1 MPFELKDKD
10 LISIQQARELIA
22 KAKDAFLEYKN
33 YPQEQVDKIVKA
45 MFEAGYEASER
56 LAKLA
61 VEETGIGK
69 WEDKKLKNEFATK
82 FTYES
87 IKDLKTV
94 GVINYDKSKRVVEIA
109 EPMGVIAALIPTT
122 NPTSTAM
129 FKALIS

>member
-69 WEDKKLKNEFATK
+69 WEDKKLTLDAISSNHFFRRRLFQVAPLFSSRLTLVGLELLST
-82 FTYES
+82 TYEATS
-87 IKDLKTV
+87 ATFKIFSKLKSSV
-94 GVINYDKSKRVVEIA
+94 
-109 EPMGVIAALIPTT
+109 
-122 NPTSTAM
+122 
-129 FKALIS
+129 